1 MLIFREFCHL
11 VNFAILVNYVNFMIL
26 LNFVIFQG
34 LRGIYVASQIVNTN
48 EDSRMIE
55 PKNLQTKIS
64 FDQGAVWIPIKGPKT
79 DEEGRDF
86 TDCLDADYRC
96 NLHLSQQVIF

>member
-1 MLIFREFCHL
+1 M
-11 VNFAILVNYVNFMIL
+11 NFVIL